1 MQIYTIV
8 HLSINTII
16 YGFICIMILKKKE
29 FTPISIRSSILLL
42 SNNFLGFLA
51 TTSIIFLNDNTFSEY
66 SDTFLLLFLIF
77 QSSMMV
83 SFFLR
88 SQKIIECCRIRLD
101 EKKDVQRFYKKRH
114 LFQEPFYVKIL
125 FISMI
130 ILSLIWSLIIK
141 IIGYVNKEY
150 IWTILIFIE
159 LLVLVT
165 YSYKI
170 LKSYVGEAIHLE
182 IILFLFSWFISWN
195 LGSFFSNNI
204 NLILFFSMYLSLIIN
219 GFIPLFMIK
228 KNQKSFAFKYNSKLM
243 NNLYLFLLN
252 EETYHVFLKYIKTFN
267 KKEISYLVIYTEI
280 MKYKYAFDLEEDNE
294 TLINEAQNI
303 FNTYFSNETYKD
315 KFSDNVLST
324 IREIGNNINEV
335 ENKKDMFDEVLIVC
349 YEELLRIFEEFKKTT
364 HFQILGDKIHFNDY
378 IHCKMSN
385 IGMIN
390 RY

>member
-1 MQIYTIV
+1 MQIHTIV
-8 HLSINTII
+8 HLSLNTII

-42 SNNFLGFLA
+42 SNNFLSFLA
-51 TTSIIFLNDNTFSEY
+51 TTSIIFHNDNDLNEYYNTF
-66 SDTFLLLFLIF
+66 FLLFFIF

-88 SQKIIECCRIRLD
+88 SQKVIECCRIRLD
-101 EKKDVQRFYKKRH
+101 EKNDVQRFYKKRY

-130 ILSLIWSLIIK
+130 GLSLIWTLIIK
-141 IIGYVNKEY
+141 ILKYDRDY
-150 IWTILIFIE
+150 IFTIFIFIE
-159 LLVLVT
+159 LLILVT

-204 NLILFFSMYLSLIIN
+204 ILILFVSMYSSLIIN
-219 GFIPLFMIK
+219 GFIPLYMIK

-280 MKYKYAFDLEEDNE
+280 MKYKYDFDLEEDNE
-294 TLINEAQNI
+294 TLINEAQYI

-324 IREIGNNINEV
+324 IRERGNNLIEV

>member
-1 MQIYTIV
+1 MQIHTIV
-8 HLSINTII
+8 HLSLNTII

-42 SNNFLGFLA
+42 SNNFLSFLA
-51 TTSIIFLNDNTFSEY
+51 TTSIIFHNDNDLNEYYNTF
-66 SDTFLLLFLIF
+66 FLLFFIF

-88 SQKIIECCRIRLD
+88 SQKVIECCRIRLD
-101 EKKDVQRFYKKRH
+101 EKNDVQRFYKKRY

-130 ILSLIWSLIIK
+130 LLSLIYTLIIK
-141 IIGYVNKEY
+141 ILNYDRNY
-150 IWTILIFIE
+150 IFTIFIFIE
-159 LLVLVT
+159 LLILVT

-195 LGSFFSNNI
+195 LGSFFSNNLI
-204 NLILFFSMYLSLIIN
+204 LILFVSMYSSLIIN

-280 MKYKYAFDLEEDNE
+280 MKYKYDFDLEEDNE

-324 IREIGNNINEV
+324 IRERGNNLIEV

>member
-1 MQIYTIV
+1 MQIHTIV
-8 HLSINTII
+8 HLSLNTII

-42 SNNFLGFLA
+42 SNNFLSFLA
-51 TTSIIFLNDNTFSEY
+51 TTSIIFHNDNDLNEYYNTF
-66 SDTFLLLFLIF
+66 FLLFFIF

-88 SQKIIECCRIRLD
+88 SQKVIECCRIRLD
-101 EKKDVQRFYKKRH
+101 EKNDVQRFYKKRY

-130 ILSLIWSLIIK
+130 GLSLIWTLIIK
-141 IIGYVNKEY
+141 ILKYDRDY
-150 IWTILIFIE
+150 IFTIFIFIE
-159 LLVLVT
+159 LLILVT

-204 NLILFFSMYLSLIIN
+204 ILILFVSMYSSLIIN
-219 GFIPLFMIK
+219 GFIPLYMIK

-280 MKYKYAFDLEEDNE
+280 MKYKYDFDLEEDNE

-324 IREIGNNINEV
+324 IRERGNNLIEV

-349 YEELLRIFEEFKKTT
+349 YEELLRIFEEFKKST

>member
-1 MQIYTIV
+1 MQIHTIV
-8 HLSINTII
+8 HLSLNTII

-42 SNNFLGFLA
+42 SNNFLSFLA
-51 TTSIIFLNDNTFSEY
+51 TTSIIFHNDNDLNEYYNTF
-66 SDTFLLLFLIF
+66 FLLFFIF

-88 SQKIIECCRIRLD
+88 SQKVIECCRIRLD
-101 EKKDVQRFYKKRH
+101 EKNDVQRFYKKRY

-130 ILSLIWSLIIK
+130 GLSLIWTLIIK
-141 IIGYVNKEY
+141 ILKYDRDY
-150 IWTILIFIE
+150 IFTIFIFIE
-159 LLVLVT
+159 LLILVT

-195 LGSFFSNNI
+195 LGSFFSNNLI
-204 NLILFFSMYLSLIIN
+204 LILFVSMYSSLIIN
-219 GFIPLFMIK
+219 GFIPLYMIK

-280 MKYKYAFDLEEDNE
+280 MKYKYDFDLEEDNE
-294 TLINEAQNI
+294 TLINEAQYI

-324 IREIGNNINEV
+324 IRERGNNLIEV

-349 YEELLRIFEEFKKTT
+349 YEELLRIFEEFKKST

>member
-1 MQIYTIV
+1 MQIHTIV
-8 HLSINTII
+8 HLSLNTII

-42 SNNFLGFLA
+42 SNNFLSFLA
-51 TTSIIFLNDNTFSEY
+51 TTSIIFHNDNDLNEYYNTF
-66 SDTFLLLFLIF
+66 FLLFFIF

-88 SQKIIECCRIRLD
+88 SQKVIECCRIRLD
-101 EKKDVQRFYKKRH
+101 EKNDVQRFYKKRY

-130 ILSLIWSLIIK
+130 GLSLIWTLIIK
-141 IIGYVNKEY
+141 ILKYDRDY
-150 IWTILIFIE
+150 IFTIFIFIE
-159 LLVLVT
+159 LLILVT

-204 NLILFFSMYLSLIIN
+204 ILILFVSMYSSLIIN
-219 GFIPLFMIK
+219 GFIPLYMIK
-228 KNQKSFAFKYNSKLM
+228 KNQKSFASKYNSKLI
-243 NNLYLFLLN
+243 NNLYLFLFN
-252 EETYHVFLKYIKTFN
+252 KKTYHVFLKYIKTFN

-280 MKYKYAFDLEEDNE
+280 MKYKYDFDLEEDNE
-294 TLINEAQNI
+294 TLINEAQYI

-324 IREIGNNINEV
+324 IRERGNNLIEV

-349 YEELLRIFEEFKKTT
+349 YEELLRIFEEFKKST

>member
-1 MQIYTIV
+1 MQIHTIV
-8 HLSINTII
+8 HLSLNTII

-42 SNNFLGFLA
+42 SNNFLSFLA
-51 TTSIIFLNDNTFSEY
+51 TTSIIFHNDNDLNEYYNTF
-66 SDTFLLLFLIF
+66 FLLFFIF

-88 SQKIIECCRIRLD
+88 SQKVIECCRIRLD
-101 EKKDVQRFYKKRH
+101 EKNDVQRFYKKRY

-130 ILSLIWSLIIK
+130 GLSLIWTLIIK
-141 IIGYVNKEY
+141 ILKYDRDY
-150 IWTILIFIE
+150 IFTIFIFIE
-159 LLVLVT
+159 LLILVT

-195 LGSFFSNNI
+195 LGSFFSNNLI
-204 NLILFFSMYLSLIIN
+204 LILFVSMYSSLIIN
-219 GFIPLFMIK
+219 GFIPLYMIK

-280 MKYKYAFDLEEDNE
+280 MKYKYDFDLEEDNE
-294 TLINEAQNI
+294 TLINEAQYI

-324 IREIGNNINEV
+324 IRERGNNLNQV

>member
-1 MQIYTIV
+1 MQIHTIV
-8 HLSINTII
+8 HLSLNTII

-42 SNNFLGFLA
+42 SNNFLSFLA
-51 TTSIIFLNDNTFSEY
+51 TTSIIFHNDNDLNEYYNTF
-66 SDTFLLLFLIF
+66 FLLFFIF

-88 SQKIIECCRIRLD
+88 SQKVIECCRIRLD
-101 EKKDVQRFYKKRH
+101 EKNDVQRFYKKRY

-130 ILSLIWSLIIK
+130 GLSLIWTLIIK
-141 IIGYVNKEY
+141 ILKYDRDY
-150 IWTILIFIE
+150 IFTIFIFIE
-159 LLVLVT
+159 LLILVT

-204 NLILFFSMYLSLIIN
+204 ILILFVSMYSSLIIN

-280 MKYKYAFDLEEDNE
+280 MKYKYDFDLEEDNE
-294 TLINEAQNI
+294 TLINEAQYI

-324 IREIGNNINEV
+324 IRERGNNLIEV

>member
-1 MQIYTIV
+1 MQIHTIV
-8 HLSINTII
+8 HLSLNTII

-42 SNNFLGFLA
+42 SNNFLSFLA
-51 TTSIIFLNDNTFSEY
+51 TTSIIFHNDNDLNEYYNTF
-66 SDTFLLLFLIF
+66 FLLFFIF

-88 SQKIIECCRIRLD
+88 SQKVIECCRIRLD
-101 EKKDVQRFYKKRH
+101 EKNDVQRFYKKRY

-130 ILSLIWSLIIK
+130 GLSLIWTLIIK
-141 IIGYVNKEY
+141 ILKYDRDY
-150 IWTILIFIE
+150 IFTIFIFIE
-159 LLVLVT
+159 LLILVT

-204 NLILFFSMYLSLIIN
+204 ILILFVSMYSSLIIN
-219 GFIPLFMIK
+219 GFIPLYMIK

-280 MKYKYAFDLEEDNE
+280 MKYKYDFDLEEDNE
-294 TLINEAQNI
+294 TLINEAQYI

-324 IREIGNNINEV
+324 IRERGNNLIEV
-335 ENKKDMFDEVLIVC
+335 ENKKDTFDEVLIVC
-349 YEELLRIFEEFKKTT
+349 YEELLRIFEEFKKST

>member
-1 MQIYTIV
+1 MQIHTIV
-8 HLSINTII
+8 HLSLNTII

-42 SNNFLGFLA
+42 SNNFLSFLA
-51 TTSIIFLNDNTFSEY
+51 TTSIIFHNDNDLKEYYNTF
-66 SDTFLLLFLIF
+66 FLLFFIF

-88 SQKIIECCRIRLD
+88 SQKVIECCRIRLD
-101 EKKDVQRFYKKRH
+101 EKNDVQRFYKKRY

-130 ILSLIWSLIIK
+130 GLSLIWTLIIK
-141 IIGYVNKEY
+141 ILKYDRDY
-150 IWTILIFIE
+150 IFTIFIFIE
-159 LLVLVT
+159 LLILVT

-195 LGSFFSNNI
+195 LGSFFSNNLI
-204 NLILFFSMYLSLIIN
+204 LILFVSMYSSLIIN
-219 GFIPLFMIK
+219 GFIPLYMIK

-280 MKYKYAFDLEEDNE
+280 MKYKYDFDLEEDNE
-294 TLINEAQNI
+294 TLINEAQYI

-324 IREIGNNINEV
+324 IRERGNNLNEV

>member
-1 MQIYTIV
+1 MQIHTIV
-8 HLSINTII
+8 HLSLNTII

-42 SNNFLGFLA
+42 SNNFLSFLA
-51 TTSIIFLNDNTFSEY
+51 TTSIIFHNDNDLNEYYNTF
-66 SDTFLLLFLIF
+66 FLLFFIF

-88 SQKIIECCRIRLD
+88 SQKVIECCRIRLD
-101 EKKDVQRFYKKRH
+101 EKNDVQRFYKKRY
-114 LFQEPFYVKIL
+114 LFQEPFYIKIL

-130 ILSLIWSLIIK
+130 GLSLIWTLIIK
-141 IIGYVNKEY
+141 ILKYDRDY
-150 IWTILIFIE
+150 IFTIFIFIE
-159 LLVLVT
+159 LLILVT

-195 LGSFFSNNI
+195 LGSFFSNNLI
-204 NLILFFSMYLSLIIN
+204 LILFVSMYSSLIIN

-280 MKYKYAFDLEEDNE
+280 MKYKYDFDLEEDNE

-324 IREIGNNINEV
+324 IRERGNNLNEV

>member
-1 MQIYTIV
+1 
-8 HLSINTII
+8 
-16 YGFICIMILKKKE
+16 MILKKKE

-42 SNNFLGFLA
+42 SNNFLSFLA
-51 TTSIIFLNDNTFSEY
+51 TTSIIFHNDNDLNEYYNTF
-66 SDTFLLLFLIF
+66 FLLFFIF

-88 SQKIIECCRIRLD
+88 SQKVIECCRIRLD
-101 EKKDVQRFYKKRH
+101 EKNDVQRFYKKRY

-130 ILSLIWSLIIK
+130 GLSLIWTLIIK
-141 IIGYVNKEY
+141 ILKYDRDY
-150 IWTILIFIE
+150 IFTIFIFIE
-159 LLVLVT
+159 LLILVT

-204 NLILFFSMYLSLIIN
+204 ILILFVSMYSSLIIN
-219 GFIPLFMIK
+219 GFIPLYMIK

-280 MKYKYAFDLEEDNE
+280 MKYKYDFDLEEDNE
-294 TLINEAQNI
+294 TLINEAQYI

-324 IREIGNNINEV
+324 IRERGNNLIEV

-349 YEELLRIFEEFKKTT
+349 YEELLRIFEEFKKST

>member
-1 MQIYTIV
+1 MQIHTIV

-42 SNNFLGFLA
+42 SNNFLSFLA
-51 TTSIIFLNDNTFSEY
+51 TTSIIFHNDKDLNEYYNTF
-66 SDTFLLLFLIF
+66 FLLFFIF

-88 SQKIIECCRIRLD
+88 SQKVIECCRIRLD
-101 EKKDVQRFYKKRH
+101 EKNDVQRFYKKRY

-130 ILSLIWSLIIK
+130 GLSLIWILIIK
-141 IIGYVNKEY
+141 ILKYDRDY
-150 IWTILIFIE
+150 IFTIFIFIE
-159 LLVLVT
+159 LLILVT

-204 NLILFFSMYLSLIIN
+204 ILILFVSMYSSLIIN
-219 GFIPLFMIK
+219 GFIPLYMIK

-280 MKYKYAFDLEEDNE
+280 MKYKYDFDLEEDNE
-294 TLINEAQNI
+294 TLINEAQYI

-324 IREIGNNINEV
+324 IRERGNNLIEV

>member
-1 MQIYTIV
+1 MQIHTIV
-8 HLSINTII
+8 HLSLNTII

-42 SNNFLGFLA
+42 SNNFLSFLA
-51 TTSIIFLNDNTFSEY
+51 TTSIIFHNDNDLNEYYNTF
-66 SDTFLLLFLIF
+66 FLLFFIF

-88 SQKIIECCRIRLD
+88 SQKVIECCRIRLD
-101 EKKDVQRFYKKRH
+101 EKNDVQRFYKKRY

-130 ILSLIWSLIIK
+130 GLSLIWTLIIK
-141 IIGYVNKEY
+141 ILKYDRDY
-150 IWTILIFIE
+150 IFTIFIFIE
-159 LLVLVT
+159 LLILVT

-204 NLILFFSMYLSLIIN
+204 ILILFVSMYSSLIIN
-219 GFIPLFMIK
+219 GFIPLYMIK

-280 MKYKYAFDLEEDNE
+280 MKYKYDFDLEEDNE
-294 TLINEAQNI
+294 TLINEAHYI
-303 FNTYFSNETYKD
+303 FNAYFSNETYKD

-324 IREIGNNINEV
+324 IRERGNNLIEV

-349 YEELLRIFEEFKKTT
+349 YEELLRIFEEFKKST

>member
-1 MQIYTIV
+1 MQIHTIV
-8 HLSINTII
+8 HLSLNTII

-42 SNNFLGFLA
+42 SNNFLSFLA
-51 TTSIIFLNDNTFSEY
+51 TTSIIFHNDNDLNEYYNTF
-66 SDTFLLLFLIF
+66 FLLFFIF

-88 SQKIIECCRIRLD
+88 SQKVIECCRIRLD
-101 EKKDVQRFYKKRH
+101 EKNDVQRFYKKRY

-130 ILSLIWSLIIK
+130 LLSLIYTLIIK
-141 IIGYVNKEY
+141 ILNYDRNY
-150 IWTILIFIE
+150 IFTIFIFIE
-159 LLVLVT
+159 LLILVT

-204 NLILFFSMYLSLIIN
+204 ILILFVSMYSSLIIN
-219 GFIPLFMIK
+219 GFIPLYMIK

-280 MKYKYAFDLEEDNE
+280 MKYKYDFDLEEDNE

-324 IREIGNNINEV
+324 IRERGNNLIEV

>member
-1 MQIYTIV
+1 MQIHTIV
-8 HLSINTII
+8 HLSLNTII

-42 SNNFLGFLA
+42 SNNFLSFLA
-51 TTSIIFLNDNTFSEY
+51 TTSIIFHNDNDLNEYYNTF
-66 SDTFLLLFLIF
+66 FLLFFIF

-101 EKKDVQRFYKKRH
+101 EKNDVQRFYKKRY

-130 ILSLIWSLIIK
+130 GLSLIWTLIIK
-141 IIGYVNKEY
+141 ILKYDRDY
-150 IWTILIFIE
+150 IFTIFIFIE
-159 LLVLVT
+159 LLILVT

-204 NLILFFSMYLSLIIN
+204 ILILFVSMYSSLIIN
-219 GFIPLFMIK
+219 GFIPLYMIK

-280 MKYKYAFDLEEDNE
+280 MKYKYDFDLEEDNE
-294 TLINEAQNI
+294 TLINEAQYI

-324 IREIGNNINEV
+324 IRERGNNLIEV

-349 YEELLRIFEEFKKTT
+349 YEELLRIFEEFKKST

>member
-1 MQIYTIV
+1 MQIHTIV
-8 HLSINTII
+8 HLSLNTII

-42 SNNFLGFLA
+42 SNNFLSFLA
-51 TTSIIFLNDNTFSEY
+51 TTSIIFHNDNDLNEYYNTF
-66 SDTFLLLFLIF
+66 FLLFFIF

-88 SQKIIECCRIRLD
+88 SQKVIECCRIRLD
-101 EKKDVQRFYKKRH
+101 EKNDVQRFYKKRY

-130 ILSLIWSLIIK
+130 LLSLIYTLIIK
-141 IIGYVNKEY
+141 ILNYDRNY
-150 IWTILIFIE
+150 IFTIFIFIE
-159 LLVLVT
+159 LLILVT

-195 LGSFFSNNI
+195 LGSFFSNNLI
-204 NLILFFSMYLSLIIN
+204 LILFVSMYSSLIIN
-219 GFIPLFMIK
+219 GFIPLYMIK

-280 MKYKYAFDLEEDNE
+280 MKYKYDFDLEEDNE

-324 IREIGNNINEV
+324 IRERGNNLNQV

>member
-1 MQIYTIV
+1 MQIHTIV
-8 HLSINTII
+8 HLSLNTII

-42 SNNFLGFLA
+42 SNNFLSFLA
-51 TTSIIFLNDNTFSEY
+51 TTSIIFHNDNDLNEYYNTF
-66 SDTFLLLFLIF
+66 FLLFFIF

-88 SQKIIECCRIRLD
+88 SQKVIECCRIRLD
-101 EKKDVQRFYKKRH
+101 EKNDVQRFYKKRY

-130 ILSLIWSLIIK
+130 GLSLIWTLIIK
-141 IIGYVNKEY
+141 ILKYDRDY
-150 IWTILIFIE
+150 IFTIFIFIE
-159 LLVLVT
+159 LLILVT

-204 NLILFFSMYLSLIIN
+204 ILILFVSMYSSLIIN
-219 GFIPLFMIK
+219 GFIPLYMIK

-280 MKYKYAFDLEEDNE
+280 MKYKYDFDLEEDNE
-294 TLINEAQNI
+294 TLINEAQYI

-324 IREIGNNINEV
+324 IRERGNNLIEV

-349 YEELLRIFEEFKKTT
+349 YEELLRIFEEFKKST

>member
-1 MQIYTIV
+1 MQIHTIV

-42 SNNFLGFLA
+42 SNNFLSFLA
-51 TTSIIFLNDNTFSEY
+51 TTSIIFHNDNDLNEYYNTF
-66 SDTFLLLFLIF
+66 FLLFFIF

-88 SQKIIECCRIRLD
+88 SQKVIECCRIRLD
-101 EKKDVQRFYKKRH
+101 EKNDVQRFYKKRY

-130 ILSLIWSLIIK
+130 GLSLIWTLIIK
-141 IIGYVNKEY
+141 ILKYDRDY
-150 IWTILIFIE
+150 IFTIFIFIE
-159 LLVLVT
+159 LLILVT

-204 NLILFFSMYLSLIIN
+204 ILILFVSMYSSLIIN
-219 GFIPLFMIK
+219 GFIPLYMIK

-280 MKYKYAFDLEEDNE
+280 MKYKYDFDLEEDNE
-294 TLINEAQNI
+294 TLINEAQYI

-324 IREIGNNINEV
+324 IRERGNNLNEV

-349 YEELLRIFEEFKKTT
+349 YEELLRIFEEFKKST

>member
-1 MQIYTIV
+1 MQIHTIV
-8 HLSINTII
+8 HLSLNTII

-42 SNNFLGFLA
+42 SNNFLSFLA
-51 TTSIIFLNDNTFSEY
+51 TTSIIFHNDNDLNEYYNTF
-66 SDTFLLLFLIF
+66 FLLFFIF

-88 SQKIIECCRIRLD
+88 SQKVIECCRIRLD
-101 EKKDVQRFYKKRH
+101 EKNDVQRFYKKRY

-130 ILSLIWSLIIK
+130 GLSLIWTLIIK
-141 IIGYVNKEY
+141 ILKYDRDY
-150 IWTILIFIE
+150 IFTIFIFIE
-159 LLVLVT
+159 LLILVT

-204 NLILFFSMYLSLIIN
+204 ILILFVSMYSSLIIN

-280 MKYKYAFDLEEDNE
+280 MKYKYDFDLEEDNE

-324 IREIGNNINEV
+324 IRERGNNLIEV

>member
-1 MQIYTIV
+1 MQIHTIV

-42 SNNFLGFLA
+42 SNNFLSFLA
-51 TTSIIFLNDNTFSEY
+51 TTSIIFHNDNDLNEYYNTF
-66 SDTFLLLFLIF
+66 FLLFFIF

-88 SQKIIECCRIRLD
+88 SQKVIECCRIRLD
-101 EKKDVQRFYKKRH
+101 EKNDVQRFYKKRY

-130 ILSLIWSLIIK
+130 GLSLIWTLIIK
-141 IIGYVNKEY
+141 ILKYDRDY
-150 IWTILIFIE
+150 IFTIFIFIE
-159 LLVLVT
+159 LLILVT

-204 NLILFFSMYLSLIIN
+204 ILILFVSMYSSLIIN
-219 GFIPLFMIK
+219 GFIPLYMIK

-280 MKYKYAFDLEEDNE
+280 MKYKYDFDLEEDNE
-294 TLINEAQNI
+294 TLINEAQYI

-324 IREIGNNINEV
+324 IRERGNNLIEV

-349 YEELLRIFEEFKKTT
+349 YEELLRIFEEFKKST

>member
-1 MQIYTIV
+1 MQIHTIV
-8 HLSINTII
+8 HLSLNTII

-42 SNNFLGFLA
+42 SNNFLSFLA
-51 TTSIIFLNDNTFSEY
+51 TTSIIFHNDNDLNEYYNTF
-66 SDTFLLLFLIF
+66 FLLFFIF

-88 SQKIIECCRIRLD
+88 SQKVIECCRIRLD
-101 EKKDVQRFYKKRH
+101 EKNDVQRFYKKRY

-130 ILSLIWSLIIK
+130 GLSLIWTLIIK
-141 IIGYVNKEY
+141 ILKYDRDY
-150 IWTILIFIE
+150 IFTIFIFIE
-159 LLVLVT
+159 LLILVT

-195 LGSFFSNNI
+195 LGSFFSNNLI
-204 NLILFFSMYLSLIIN
+204 LILFVSMYSSLIIN
-219 GFIPLFMIK
+219 GFIPLYMIK

-280 MKYKYAFDLEEDNE
+280 MKYKYDFDLEEDNE

-324 IREIGNNINEV
+324 IRERGNNLNEV

>member
-1 MQIYTIV
+1 MQIHTIV
-8 HLSINTII
+8 HLSLNTII

-42 SNNFLGFLA
+42 SNNFLSFLA
-51 TTSIIFLNDNTFSEY
+51 TTSIIFHNDNDLNEYYNTF
-66 SDTFLLLFLIF
+66 FLLFFIF

-88 SQKIIECCRIRLD
+88 SQKVIECCRIRLD
-101 EKKDVQRFYKKRH
+101 EKNDVQRFYKKRY

-130 ILSLIWSLIIK
+130 GLSLIWTLIIK
-141 IIGYVNKEY
+141 ILKYDRDY
-150 IWTILIFIE
+150 IFTIFIFIE
-159 LLVLVT
+159 LLILVT

-195 LGSFFSNNI
+195 LGSFFSNNLI
-204 NLILFFSMYLSLIIN
+204 LILFVSMYSSLIIN
-219 GFIPLFMIK
+219 GFIPLYMIK

-280 MKYKYAFDLEEDNE
+280 MKYKYDFDLEEDNE
-294 TLINEAQNI
+294 TLINEAQYI

-324 IREIGNNINEV
+324 IRERGNNLNEV

>member
-1 MQIYTIV
+1 MQIHTIV
-8 HLSINTII
+8 HLSLNTII

-51 TTSIIFLNDNTFSEY
+51 TTSIIFHNDNDLNEYYNTF
-66 SDTFLLLFLIF
+66 FLLFFIF

-88 SQKIIECCRIRLD
+88 SQKVIECCRIRLD
-101 EKKDVQRFYKKRH
+101 EKNDVQRFYKKRY

-130 ILSLIWSLIIK
+130 GLSLIWTLIIK
-141 IIGYVNKEY
+141 ILKYDRDY
-150 IWTILIFIE
+150 IFTIFIFIE
-159 LLVLVT
+159 LLILVT

-204 NLILFFSMYLSLIIN
+204 ILILFVSMYSSLIIN
-219 GFIPLFMIK
+219 GFIPLYMIK

-280 MKYKYAFDLEEDNE
+280 MKYKYDFDLEEDNE
-294 TLINEAQNI
+294 TLINEAQYI

-324 IREIGNNINEV
+324 IRERGNNLIEV

-349 YEELLRIFEEFKKTT
+349 YEELLRIFEEFKKST

>member
-1 MQIYTIV
+1 MQIHTIV
-8 HLSINTII
+8 HLSLNTII

-42 SNNFLGFLA
+42 SNNFLSFLA
-51 TTSIIFLNDNTFSEY
+51 TTSIIFHNDNDLNEYYNTF
-66 SDTFLLLFLIF
+66 FLLFFIF

-88 SQKIIECCRIRLD
+88 SQKVIECCRIRLD
-101 EKKDVQRFYKKRH
+101 EKNDVQRFYKKRY

-130 ILSLIWSLIIK
+130 GLSLIWTLIIK
-141 IIGYVNKEY
+141 ILKYDRDY
-150 IWTILIFIE
+150 IFTIFIFIE
-159 LLVLVT
+159 LLILVT

-204 NLILFFSMYLSLIIN
+204 ILILFVSMYSSLIIN
-219 GFIPLFMIK
+219 GFIPLYMIK

-280 MKYKYAFDLEEDNE
+280 MKYKYDFDLEEDNE

-324 IREIGNNINEV
+324 IRERGNNLIEV

>member
-1 MQIYTIV
+1 MQIHTIV
-8 HLSINTII
+8 HLSLNTII

-42 SNNFLGFLA
+42 SNNFLSFLA
-51 TTSIIFLNDNTFSEY
+51 TTSIIFHNDNDLNEYYNTF
-66 SDTFLLLFLIF
+66 FLLFFIF

-88 SQKIIECCRIRLD
+88 SQKVIECCRIRLD
-101 EKKDVQRFYKKRH
+101 EKNDVQRFYKKRY

-130 ILSLIWSLIIK
+130 LLSLIYTLIIK
-141 IIGYVNKEY
+141 LLNYDRNY
-150 IWTILIFIE
+150 IFTIFIFIE
-159 LLVLVT
+159 LLILVT

-195 LGSFFSNNI
+195 LGSFFSNNLI
-204 NLILFFSMYLSLIIN
+204 LILFVSMYSSLIIN

-280 MKYKYAFDLEEDNE
+280 MKYKYDFDLEEDNE

-324 IREIGNNINEV
+324 IRERGNNLIEV

>member
-1 MQIYTIV
+1 
-8 HLSINTII
+8 
-16 YGFICIMILKKKE
+16 
-29 FTPISIRSSILLL
+29 
-42 SNNFLGFLA
+42 
-51 TTSIIFLNDNTFSEY
+51 
-66 SDTFLLLFLIF
+66 
-77 QSSMMV
+77 
-83 SFFLR
+83 
-88 SQKIIECCRIRLD
+88 
-101 EKKDVQRFYKKRH
+101 
-114 LFQEPFYVKIL
+114 
-125 FISMI
+125 
-130 ILSLIWSLIIK
+130 
-141 IIGYVNKEY
+141 
-150 IWTILIFIE
+150 
-159 LLVLVT
+159 
-165 YSYKI
+165 
-170 LKSYVGEAIHLE
+170 
-182 IILFLFSWFISWN
+182 
-195 LGSFFSNNI
+195 
-204 NLILFFSMYLSLIIN
+204 
-219 GFIPLFMIK
+219 
-228 KNQKSFAFKYNSKLM
+228 M

-280 MKYKYAFDLEEDNE
+280 MKYKYDFDLEEDNE

-324 IREIGNNINEV
+324 IRERGNNLNEV

>member
-1 MQIYTIV
+1 MQIHTIV
-8 HLSINTII
+8 HLSLNTII

-42 SNNFLGFLA
+42 SNNFLSFLA
-51 TTSIIFLNDNTFSEY
+51 TTSIIFHNDNDLNEYYNTF
-66 SDTFLLLFLIF
+66 FLLFFIF

-88 SQKIIECCRIRLD
+88 SQKVIECCRIRLD
-101 EKKDVQRFYKKRH
+101 EKNDVQRFYKKRY

-130 ILSLIWSLIIK
+130 GLSLIWILIIK
-141 IIGYVNKEY
+141 ILKYDRDY
-150 IWTILIFIE
+150 IFTIFIFIE
-159 LLVLVT
+159 LLILVT

-204 NLILFFSMYLSLIIN
+204 ILILFVSMYSSLIIN
-219 GFIPLFMIK
+219 GFIPLYMIK

-280 MKYKYAFDLEEDNE
+280 MKYKYDFDLEEDNE
-294 TLINEAQNI
+294 TLINEAHYI
-303 FNTYFSNETYKD
+303 FNAYFSNETYKD

-324 IREIGNNINEV
+324 IRERGNNLIEV

-349 YEELLRIFEEFKKTT
+349 YEELLRIFEEFKKST

>member
-1 MQIYTIV
+1 MQIHTIV

-42 SNNFLGFLA
+42 SNNFLSFLA
-51 TTSIIFLNDNTFSEY
+51 TTSIIFHNDNDLNEYYNTF
-66 SDTFLLLFLIF
+66 FLLFFIF

-88 SQKIIECCRIRLD
+88 SQKVIECCRIRLD
-101 EKKDVQRFYKKRH
+101 EKNDVQRFYKKRY

-130 ILSLIWSLIIK
+130 GLSLIWTLIIK
-141 IIGYVNKEY
+141 ILKYDRDY
-150 IWTILIFIE
+150 IFTIFIFIE
-159 LLVLVT
+159 LLILVT

-204 NLILFFSMYLSLIIN
+204 ILILFVSMYSSLIIN
-219 GFIPLFMIK
+219 GFIPLYMIK

-280 MKYKYAFDLEEDNE
+280 MKYKYDFDLEEDNE

-324 IREIGNNINEV
+324 IRERGNNLIEV

>member
-324 IREIGNNINEV
+324 IRERGNNINEV

>member
-1 MQIYTIV
+1 MQIHTIV
-8 HLSINTII
+8 HLSLNTII

-42 SNNFLGFLA
+42 SNNFLSFLA
-51 TTSIIFLNDNTFSEY
+51 TTSIIFHNDNDLNEYYNTF
-66 SDTFLLLFLIF
+66 FLLFFIF

-88 SQKIIECCRIRLD
+88 SQKVIECCRIRLD
-101 EKKDVQRFYKKRH
+101 EKNDVQRFYKKRY

-130 ILSLIWSLIIK
+130 LLSLIYTLIIK
-141 IIGYVNKEY
+141 LLNYDRNY
-150 IWTILIFIE
+150 IFTIFIFIE
-159 LLVLVT
+159 LLILVT

-195 LGSFFSNNI
+195 LGSFFSNNLI
-204 NLILFFSMYLSLIIN
+204 LILFVSMYSSLIIN
-219 GFIPLFMIK
+219 GFIPLYMIK

-280 MKYKYAFDLEEDNE
+280 MKYKYDFDLEEDNE

-324 IREIGNNINEV
+324 IRERGNNLNQV

>member
-1 MQIYTIV
+1 MQIHTIV
-8 HLSINTII
+8 HLSLNTII

-42 SNNFLGFLA
+42 SNNFLSFLA
-51 TTSIIFLNDNTFSEY
+51 TTSIIFHNDNDLNEYYNTF
-66 SDTFLLLFLIF
+66 FLLFFIF

-88 SQKIIECCRIRLD
+88 SQKVIECCRIRLD
-101 EKKDVQRFYKKRH
+101 EKNDVQRFYKKRY

-130 ILSLIWSLIIK
+130 LLSLIYTLIIK
-141 IIGYVNKEY
+141 ILNYDRNY
-150 IWTILIFIE
+150 IFTIFIFIE
-159 LLVLVT
+159 LLILVT

-195 LGSFFSNNI
+195 LGSFFSNNLI
-204 NLILFFSMYLSLIIN
+204 LILFVSMYSSLIIN
-219 GFIPLFMIK
+219 GFIPLYMIK

-280 MKYKYAFDLEEDNE
+280 MKYKYDFDLEEDNE

-324 IREIGNNINEV
+324 IRERGNNLNEV

>member
-1 MQIYTIV
+1 MQIHTIV
-8 HLSINTII
+8 HLSLNTII

-42 SNNFLGFLA
+42 SNNFLSFLA
-51 TTSIIFLNDNTFSEY
+51 TTSIIFHNDNDLNEYYNTF
-66 SDTFLLLFLIF
+66 FLLFFIF

-88 SQKIIECCRIRLD
+88 SQKVIECCRIRLD
-101 EKKDVQRFYKKRH
+101 EKNDVQRFYKKRY

-130 ILSLIWSLIIK
+130 GLSLIWTLIIK
-141 IIGYVNKEY
+141 ILKYDRDY
-150 IWTILIFIE
+150 IFTIFIFIE
-159 LLVLVT
+159 LLILVT

-195 LGSFFSNNI
+195 LGSFFSNNPI
-204 NLILFFSMYLSLIIN
+204 LILFVSMYSSLIIN
-219 GFIPLFMIK
+219 GFIPLYMIK

-280 MKYKYAFDLEEDNE
+280 MKYKYDFDLEEDNE
-294 TLINEAQNI
+294 TLINEAQYI

-324 IREIGNNINEV
+324 IRERGNNLNEV

>member
-1 MQIYTIV
+1 MQIHTIV
-8 HLSINTII
+8 HLSLNTII

-42 SNNFLGFLA
+42 SNNFLSFLA
-51 TTSIIFLNDNTFSEY
+51 TTSIIFHNDNDLNEYYNTF
-66 SDTFLLLFLIF
+66 FLLFFIF

-88 SQKIIECCRIRLD
+88 SQKVIECCRIRLD
-101 EKKDVQRFYKKRH
+101 EKNDVQRFYKKRY

-130 ILSLIWSLIIK
+130 GLSLIWILIIK
-141 IIGYVNKEY
+141 ILKYDRDY
-150 IWTILIFIE
+150 IFTIFIFIE
-159 LLVLVT
+159 LLILVT

-204 NLILFFSMYLSLIIN
+204 ILILFVSMYSSLIIN
-219 GFIPLFMIK
+219 GFIPLYMIK

-280 MKYKYAFDLEEDNE
+280 MKYKYDFDLEEDNE

-324 IREIGNNINEV
+324 IRERGNNLIEV

>member
-1 MQIYTIV
+1 MQIHTIV
-8 HLSINTII
+8 HLSLNTII

-42 SNNFLGFLA
+42 SNNFLSFLA
-51 TTSIIFLNDNTFSEY
+51 TTSIIFHNDNDLNEYYNTF
-66 SDTFLLLFLIF
+66 FLLFFIF

-88 SQKIIECCRIRLD
+88 SQKVIECCRIRLD
-101 EKKDVQRFYKKRH
+101 EKNDVQRFYKKRY

-130 ILSLIWSLIIK
+130 GLSLIWTLIIK
-141 IIGYVNKEY
+141 ILKYDRDY
-150 IWTILIFIE
+150 IFTIFIFIE
-159 LLVLVT
+159 LLILVT

-195 LGSFFSNNI
+195 LGSFFSNNLI
-204 NLILFFSMYLSLIIN
+204 LILFVSMYSSLIIN

-280 MKYKYAFDLEEDNE
+280 MKYKYDFDLEEDNE

-324 IREIGNNINEV
+324 IRERGNNLNEV